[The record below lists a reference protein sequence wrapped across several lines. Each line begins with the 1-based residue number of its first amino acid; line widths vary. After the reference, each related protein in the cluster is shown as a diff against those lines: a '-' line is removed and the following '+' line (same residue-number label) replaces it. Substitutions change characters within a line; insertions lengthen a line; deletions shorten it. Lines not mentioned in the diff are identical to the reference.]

1 MQIEP
6 KILYEDNHIIVVVK
20 PHNISVQED
29 ESKDIDMLTIIK
41 NFIKER
47 DKKPGNVFVGLV
59 HRLDRPTGGVMVF
72 AKTSKAAARLS
83 AELKSKQM
91 QKTYLTVI
99 CGKPQIA
106 NDQLVTYLKK
116 DEKTNTVSIA
126 PKTEEGAKQAILNYQ
141 VLGTK
146 SFTENGQDTTLSLLE
161 INLVTGR
168 SHQIRVQMSK
178 QLNAPVYADF
188 KYGDKTHKGNLA
200 LWAYKLE
207 FVHPTTKQNMVF
219 KVEPD
224 YNNSIFEAFKLDIQK
239 LI

>member
-29 ESKDIDMLTIIK
+29 DSKDMDMLTIIK
-41 NFIKER
+41 NFIKQR
-47 DKKPGNVFVGLV
+47 DNKPGNVFLGLV

-72 AKTSKAAARLS
+72 AKTSKSASRLG

-91 QKTYLTVI
+91 HKHYLAVI
-99 CGKPQIA
+99 CGKPQQS
-106 NDQLVTYLKK
+106 NDQLITYLKK
-116 DEKTNTVSIA
+116 DEKTNTVSIV
-126 PKTEEGAKQAILNYQ
+126 PKLEFGAKQAVLNYQ
-141 VLGTK
+141 VLTSK
-146 SFTENGQDTTLSLLE
+146 SNLSLVDVDL
-161 INLVTGR
+161 ITGR
-168 SHQIRVQMSK
+168 SHQIRVQMAN
-178 QLNAPVYADF
+178 QLGAPIYADY

-219 KVEPD
+219 KVEPE
-224 YNNSIFEAFKLDIQK
+224 YTNSIFESFKTEIGK

>member
-1 MQIEP
+1 ME
-6 KILYEDNHIIVVVK
+6 ILFEDNHIIVVQK
-20 PHNISVQED
+20 PQNVLSQGD
-29 ESKDIDMLTIIK
+29 ETGDQDMLGMVK
-41 NFIKER
+41 NYIKE
-47 DKKPGNVFVGLV
+47 KYQKPGNVYVGLV